1 MYRLFLALR
10 YLLTRPIN
18 LLGMAGIT
26 ISVWALVVVVSLF
39 SGFLQVVE
47 RHVHAASADLVVAD
61 LPPTAS
67 WRQLRATLADDP
79 QVAGVA
85 PRLLHFGMLARPGH
99 RPPTAP
105 LPGRSA
111 LHGGDQPFLFVQ
123 GIDPVAEAT
132 VTGFADWLRDPA
144 IPPALRSAEP
154 TLAPAADGTPTV
166 LLGLERMRRDGLAA
180 GDRVVLTTAQ
190 LRSDGNGGRT
200 PVKIQVELLV
210 GGAFKTA
217 HDGFD
222 GNTVFVADGTL
233 RTALQQG
240 EADLVQEIAV
250 AVHDPTALAATAD
263 RLQRAIRQA
272 LARGEAADRGGV
284 VQTWREKNGT
294 FLESIAHQRGLMQ
307 LVLVVIMVVAAFLML
322 ATLSMMV
329 TEKVADIGILTA
341 MGGTP
346 RGVAAVFLACGVVI
360 TGVGIVV
367 GIAGGIVTG
376 VYLEEI
382 RRALRWATGIDLFPI
397 EVYNHDRVPCA
408 IEPLWLL
415 QVAAMALGVGV
426 VVSFLPAWRAARH
439 DPLVSLRGL

>member
-47 RHVHAASADLVVAD
+47 SHVHEASADVVVGD
-61 LPPTAS
+61 LPAWS
-67 WRQLRATLADDP
+67 EWRKVEAALRDDP
-79 QVAGVA
+79 NVAGVA
-85 PRLLHFGMLARPGH
+85 PRLLHYGILARPGH
-99 RPPTAP
+99 RPPTPP

-123 GIDPVAEAT
+123 GVDPVAEAS
-132 VTGFADWLRDPA
+132 VTGFAGWLVDASIPA
-144 IPPALRSAEP
+144 DLRAAEP
-154 TLAPAADGTPTV
+154 PLAAAADGTPAV
-166 LLGLERMRRDGLAA
+166 LVGLDRMRRDGLRR
-180 GDRVVLTTAQ
+180 GDRVLLTTAQ
-190 LRSDGNGGRT
+190 LRSDGKGGKT
-200 PVKIQVELLV
+200 PVKVQIDLV
-210 GGAFKTA
+210 VAGAFKTA
-217 HDGFD
+217 HGGFD
-222 GNTVFVADGTL
+222 GNTVFVAERTL
-233 RTALQQG
+233 RERLFPDQPDA
-240 EADLVQEIAV
+240 VQEAAV
-250 AVHDPTALAATAD
+250 KVRDAATLDATAE
-263 RLQRAIRQA
+263 RLQRAVLRA
-272 LARGEAADRGGV
+272 TERDGHGFGTAE
-284 VQTWREKNGT
+284 TWRQRNGT

-329 TEKVADIGILTA
+329 TEKVSDIGILTA

-346 RGVAAVFLACGVVI
+346 RGVASVFLACGVVI
-360 TGVGIVV
+360 TLAGVV
-367 GIAGGIVTG
+367 AGLAIGVVTG
-376 VYLEEI
+376 VYLEEV
-382 RRALRWATGIDLFPI
+382 RQAVRWATGIDLFPI
-397 EVYNHDRVPCA
+397 DVYNLDRVPCA
-408 IEPLWLL
+408 IEPLWLM